1 MSVSRAI
8 RKTTILSRLAP
19 LSFVILLAGC
29 SKSATQPS
37 YQTFASPDDAGNAL
51 LTSAQSGDPNK
62 IIAVFGPD
70 SKDIVVTGD
79 SVQDKNTADQVIAAY
94 NAMHRW
100 RKMPDGSQ
108 TLLLGADN
116 FPFPIPL
123 KKNPAGQ
130 WYFDVA
136 AGREEI
142 LVRRIGRNELSV
154 IDVCMALADAQ
165 GQYYSMHHDDGST
178 HVFAAKFISD
188 TGKQNGLYW
197 ESPEGKP
204 KSPLGPLAAFATNEG
219 YSLKPDSHVPFHGY
233 YFHMLTGQGANVPGG
248 AKDFVVNGKMTGG
261 FAFVAYPA
269 EYRNSGVMTFII
281 NQDGVLLQKDLGPDT
296 AQTAA
301 AMTKFDPD
309 ASWTTVQ

>member
-1 MSVSRAI
+1 MSRAT
-8 RKTTILSRLAP
+8 RRANVLCRLIP
-19 LSFVILLAGC
+19 LAIVILIAGC
-29 SKSATQPS
+29 SKSSAKPS
-37 YQTFASPDDAGNAL
+37 YQTFASPDDAGNGL
-51 LTSAQSGDPNK
+51 LTAAKSGDPNAV
-62 IIAVFGPD
+62 IAVFGTD
-70 SKDIVVTGD
+70 SKDIVMTGD
-79 SVQDKNTADQVIAAY
+79 PVQDKNTADQVVAAY
-94 NAMHRW
+94 TTMHRW
-100 RKMPDGSQ
+100 RKMPDGSE
-108 TLLLGADN
+108 TLLLGAEN

-142 LVRRIGRNELSV
+142 LIRRIGRNELA
-154 IDVCMALADAQ
+154 IMDVCAALADAQ
-165 GQYYSMHHDDGST
+165 AQYYSMHHDDGST

-188 TGKQNGLYW
+188 AGKQNGLYW
-197 ESPEGKP
+197 ESAEGQP

-248 AKDFVVNGKMTGG
+248 AKDYIVNGKMTGG

-281 NQDGVLLQKDLGPDT
+281 NQDGVLLQKDLGADT
-296 AQTAA
+296 TQTAA
-301 AMTKFDPD
+301 AMTEFNPD
-309 ASWTTVQ
+309 QTWTIATQQ